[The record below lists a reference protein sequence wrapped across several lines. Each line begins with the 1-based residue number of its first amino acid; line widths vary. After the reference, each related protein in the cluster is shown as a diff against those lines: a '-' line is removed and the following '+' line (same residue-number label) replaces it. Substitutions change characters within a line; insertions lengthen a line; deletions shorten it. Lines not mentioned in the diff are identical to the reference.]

1 MIFLIF
7 THFIVWSQKF
17 IGISDNLT
25 EGEHSILD
33 LLNQCTVCPHIT
45 HEPLKD
51 LLQYVIQYYSSV
63 ANIANQGS
71 AMTRVKSTHSVD
83 EAAQSQIDREKQRRV
98 CSICWILRNTYPEP
112 WFYFDEITNSHPP
125 GPNGKKSLHDECHSQ
140 IGMIDL
146 SHCSIT

>member
-1 MIFLIF
+1 M
-7 THFIVWSQKF
+7 F

-33 LLNQCTVCPHIT
+33 LLNQCTACPHIT

-98 CSICWILRNTYPEP
+98 CSICSILRNTYPEP
-112 WFYFDEITNSHPP
+112 WFYFDEITIH
-125 GPNGKKSLHDECHSQ
+125 L
-140 IGMIDL
+140 DL
-146 SHCSIT
+146 LAKEFP